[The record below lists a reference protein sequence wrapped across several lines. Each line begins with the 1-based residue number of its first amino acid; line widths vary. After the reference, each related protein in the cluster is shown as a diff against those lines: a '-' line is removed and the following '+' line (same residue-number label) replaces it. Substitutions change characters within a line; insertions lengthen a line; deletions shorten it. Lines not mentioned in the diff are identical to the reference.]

1 MGESRE
7 LVPAEQAGGIVIP
20 LSGELVDPRDHA
32 QCVRALAH
40 VRDLEHQLRETKQAL
55 TEALIDGSMLIGS
68 KTITLPDGT
77 RAEVKGGTETEYDA
91 EAIEAEFRQ
100 AGMPEARIR
109 TIIEEI
115 VTYRVKAVEAK
126 RAAAANPEYAQIV
139 ERHRRTVERPSYVS
153 IHRKGRSS

>member
-7 LVPAEQAGGIVIP
+7 LVPAEQAGGIVVP
-20 LSGELVDPRDHA
+20 LSGELVDPSDEA

-40 VRDLEHQLRETKQAL
+40 VRDLEQTLRETKQAL
-55 TEALIDGSMLIGS
+55 TEAIIDRSSILGS
-68 KTITLPDGT
+68 KTLTLDDGT

-91 EAIEAEFRQ
+91 ESIEAELRQ

-109 TIIEEI
+109 TVIEEV

-139 ERHRRTVERPSYVS
+139 ERHRRTVTKPTYVS
-153 IHRKGRSS
+153 IRRGNKP